1 MKWYTVIDSLVTAEK
16 QANLRSSLNNFKV
29 LYILLYKKET
39 DLLDNARHSENYVNH
54 ICEDDN
60 KICNIGTSKSDGA
73 ESHIADKCLGSK
85 YSEVNDPPISNHR
98 NTPEAM
104 NKK

>member
-1 MKWYTVIDSLVTAEK
+1 M
-16 QANLRSSLNNFKV
+16 
-29 LYILLYKKET
+29 
-39 DLLDNARHSENYVNH
+39 NH

-60 KICNIGTSKSDGA
+60 KICNISTSKSDGA
-73 ESHIADKCLGSK
+73 ESHITDNCLGSK

-104 NKK
+104 NRK